1 MKMRPLFDESMIA
14 KRIQELGAQITAD
27 YAGEPLLV
35 VSVLKGAFMFTADLV
50 RQIKLPVEVDFIGLA
65 SYEGTQS
72 TGHVRI
78 TSDLSSKI
86 EGRHV
91 LLIEDIVDTGLT
103 LDWLSANLKSRGAKS
118 VEIMTVLRKPES
130 AQVEVAV
137 KYVGFDIP
145 KDFVIGYGLDFN
157 EKYRNLPFVAVLA
170 KHMYE

>member
-1 MKMRPLFDESMIA
+1 MKTRPLFDESMIA
-14 KRIQELGAQITAD
+14 KRIHELGAQITAD

-91 LLIEDIVDTGLT
+91 LLIEDIVDTGKT
-103 LDWLSANLKSRGAKS
+103 LDFLRDMFCLRHPKSLKICTLLS
-118 VEIMTVLRKPES
+118 KPES
-130 AQVEVAV
+130 HEMKTPVD
-137 KYVGFDIP
+137 YVGFEITRE
-145 KDFVIGYGLDFN
+145 FVIGYGLDLDQR
-157 EKYRNLPFVAVLA
+157 YRELPYIAQVI
-170 KHMYE
+170 ET